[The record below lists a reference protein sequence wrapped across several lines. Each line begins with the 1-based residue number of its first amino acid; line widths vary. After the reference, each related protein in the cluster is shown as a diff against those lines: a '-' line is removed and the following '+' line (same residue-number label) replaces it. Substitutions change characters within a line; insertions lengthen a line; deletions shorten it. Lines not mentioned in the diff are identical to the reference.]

1 MRSPTLF
8 TAVAIAL
15 LVSATPSASI
25 AQAQPAATP
34 AALAADGYRLV
45 WSDEFDQDGPPDPAK
60 WDYEH
65 GFVRNDELQWY
76 QPENA
81 RCENGFLVIEARRER
96 VPNPR
101 FDAASR
107 RWQENREFAEFT
119 SASLITRGR
128 AEWQYGRFEMRGRL
142 DVRPGLWPAWWTLG
156 DRHPWPGC
164 GEIDMLEYYRG
175 TILANAAW
183 LGRRGETEWDDS
195 RTPLAD
201 LGGERWASEFHVW
214 RMDWDEHR
222 IALYVD
228 DRLLNEIDLTQTFN
242 AGRDGANPFREPHYM
257 ILNLAV
263 GGTNGGDPSETKFPA
278 KFEVD
283 YVRVYQK

>member
-1 MRSPTLF
+1 MRSARIF
-8 TAVAIAL
+8 IAIAFSVGAAL
-15 LVSATPSASI
+15 LASF
-25 AQAQPAATP
+25 ARAQPTAAPVP
-34 AALAADGYRLV
+34 AAADDYRLV
-45 WSDEFDQDGPPDPAK
+45 WSDEFDQQGAPDPAK
-60 WDYEH
+60 WAYEH
-65 GFVRNDELQWY
+65 GFVRNEELQWY
-76 QPENA
+76 QSENA
-81 RCENGFLVIEARRER
+81 RCENGLLVIEARRER
-96 VPNPR
+96 VTNPR

-156 DRHPWPGC
+156 NRGRWPDC
-164 GEIDMLEYYRG
+164 GEIDILEYYRG
-175 TILANAAW
+175 MILANAAW
-183 LGRRGETEWDDS
+183 LSPRQETAWDES

-201 LGGERWASEFHVW
+201 LGGDKWASEFHVW
-214 RMDWDEHR
+214 RMDWDEAR

-228 DRLLNEIDLTQTFN
+228 DRLLNEIDLTKTVN
-242 AGRDGANPFREPHYM
+242 ADREAANPFRQPHYM
-257 ILNLAV
+257 LLNLAI
-263 GGTNGGDPSETKFPA
+263 GGTNGGDPGETKFPA